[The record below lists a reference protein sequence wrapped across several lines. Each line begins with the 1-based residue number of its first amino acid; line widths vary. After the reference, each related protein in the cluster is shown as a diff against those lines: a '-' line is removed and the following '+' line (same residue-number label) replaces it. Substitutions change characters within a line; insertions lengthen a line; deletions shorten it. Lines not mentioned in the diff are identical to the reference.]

1 MKFLVKEF
9 KKCKYDFKIVFALL
23 CLGSYRP
30 IFAESAPG
38 SKVRQKQQI
47 LCVLLS
53 RRKICNPILNTP
65 MIVYAQSA
73 LHSSEWGKL
82 FSGCNMYLYYI
93 YIGNLLAYPDKIL
106 KEYIVKM

>member
-1 MKFLVKEF
+1 M
-9 KKCKYDFKIVFALL
+9 APL

-82 FSGCNMYLYYI
+82 FSGCNSLYL
-93 YIGNLLAYPDKIL
+93 GNLLAYSDKIL

>member
-1 MKFLVKEF
+1 MRVREFIVNVNMKSRSKFFL
-9 KKCKYDFKIVFALL
+9 ATL

-82 FSGCNMYLYYI
+82 FSGCNSSI
-93 YIGNLLAYPDKIL
+93 
-106 KEYIVKM
+106 